1 MCDETVMAKTGEPA
15 LYNCPSS
22 YKSKG
27 AEEMSEQ
34 IVIVQRSSFN
44 QATLS

>member
-1 MCDETVMAKTGEPA
+1 MCNEPVMAKTGEPA

-22 YKSKG
+22 YKYKG

-34 IVIVQRSSFN
+34 IVIVQCSSSK